1 MSVMS
6 GIRLAI
12 SGQQLGGFGKSLKEI
27 LSILKDLSI
36 SWIELWTFNLVG
48 GFHDRKCSDEDLIM
62 TRKLLDEYGISVACI
77 TNGDA
82 FVEGVSEKPEAYIAS
97 MKETIRVAK
106 ELNSPFVNCYVYYFA
121 LGHYSNINPFVR
133 IMKPIVDYAEKLG
146 VTIVL
151 ENEAHDASG
160 TPEGMLKILKA
171 LNSEFFKTNFDAT
184 NYYQANVEPF
194 PYAYEVLKD
203 YIAYIHLKNG
213 CRFIPG
219 VHPDYARGG
228 PFAPPNESYRIFYPP
243 LPYGAVNIEGLI
255 LRLKQDGYDGFC
267 TLEPHVRTLDK
278 LMEYY
283 RVEVSYLKQRI

>member
-1 MSVMS
+1 MS
-6 GIRLAI
+6 GIKLAV
-12 SGQQLGGFGKSLKEI
+12 SGQQLGGFGKQLEEI
-27 LSILKDLSI
+27 LSVLKGFSV
-36 SWIELWTFNLVG
+36 SWVELWTFNLVG
-48 GFHDRKCSDEDLIM
+48 GFRGGKCSEEDLER
-62 TRKLLDEYGISVACI
+62 TKELLRKYGVGVACV

-82 FVEGVSEKPEAYIAS
+82 FKSEIVERPERYIEA

-106 ELNSPFVNCYVYYFA
+106 ELGAPVVNCYVGCFA
-121 LGHYSNINPFVR
+121 PTPNADIKLFVKT
-133 IMKPIVDYAEKLG
+133 MKPIVKYAEEME

-160 TPEGMLKILKA
+160 TPEGMLRILKA
-171 LNSEFFKTNFDAT
+171 VDSDHFKTNFDPT

-194 PYAYEVLKD
+194 PYAYELLKD

-219 VHPDYARGG
+219 VHPDYARGA
-228 PFAPPNESYRIFYPP
+228 PFAPPNNATYIFYPP
-243 LPYGAVNIEGLI
+243 LPYGAVNVEGLI
-255 LRLKQDGYDGFC
+255 ERLKDDGYDGFC

-283 RVEVSYLKQRI
+283 KIEITYLREKLKP